1 MMYRYK
7 TICLSLLEQQPEMY
21 EQLRQRRMLLP
32 TLNRLASELKER
44 HKAWKR
50 ELQATRPGSDSQSAS
65 EAMELAVKELED
77 RLSTDSEQEALAF
90 LDGVMANL
98 RPTPPA

>member
-1 MMYRYK
+1 MLYK
-7 TICLSLLEQQPEMY
+7 TIVLEMLQQRPQIY
-21 EQLRQRRMLLP
+21 EQLRKQRMLLP
-32 TLNRLASELKER
+32 TLERMASELKTR
-44 HKAWKR
+44 HKAWKQ
-50 ELQATRPGSDSQSAS
+50 ELQATRPGGDSQIAS

-90 LDGVMANL
+90 LDAAMANL